1 MSMSFTQNVSSSC
14 PRCGARLPQQ
24 STEGLCPHCLMAE
37 AMIPTA
43 DTASSASMPAPT
55 AAELEQH
62 FPQLEIQGLLGRGG
76 MGVVYKARQRSLDR
90 WVALKLLAP
99 ERVADERFARRF
111 MAEARAL
118 AALNHP
124 NIVTVHDFGQAGGF
138 YFLLMEFVDGVNLR
152 QAMKAGRFTPDQ
164 ALAVVPPVCEALQYA
179 HDHGIVH
186 RDIKPENLLLDK
198 EGRVK
203 IADFGIAT
211 MLHVV
216 GDVGGDAESQ
226 PPGTPQY
233 MAPEQTA
240 KRAVDHRA
248 DIYSL
253 GVVLYEL
260 LTGELPTAAMV
271 PPSRRVQID
280 VRLDEIVLRALEAR
294 PELRFATAAEFRT
307 RVEGVGDPSVRT
319 RAGAT
324 ATDPI
329 RPPTLVLMST
339 LTTPEEIRTVA
350 GQLGLVRT
358 LGQLVLDDRQLL
370 HSTPVRRTVI
380 PLAAIR
386 ELGVGRYSR
395 WLNPLGL
402 EFLGVRYEESGE
414 IRTVMLSPMTRMIGG
429 VGAFNA
435 RVREWHGL
443 VLGRIKAVQGQEP
456 GNLPAESLRVRPNVA
471 VVPILVLAPMLSVGI
486 GTALVFILTRRLSSG
501 VGWRDAA
508 RGWEG
513 NGLVSSIPLLGA
525 VVCLCVW
532 WWIDRLQRASREREG
547 ESEPLKASNLPRKGF
562 RTAVLMGW
570 FLMFILMR
578 VSQGRRPQVGLAE
591 PTVVR
596 LLRGVSGVRDS
607 GGLSKQLSFQSF
619 TNLAGWVSVTAPILL
634 APGETF
640 RAWSVYSDGTPDEPG
655 NSLESIFG
663 HAERE
668 RGLCNWSWR
677 LPESV
682 GLERTDEVVERM
694 KSQWAGKTI
703 VMTPGLPFTLFVVT
717 NLAGVR
723 VSGELRLE
731 RSEPDASTPAIAE
744 VKQLDLLPTIN
755 SALVFLQVSTPPGH
769 SLHFLCGGT
778 ELDLSHRV
786 LSRSSGK
793 DEDRTHGNWFWFGSG
808 WDPNRAQAGIRRFFQ
823 EQPQRVTNG
832 FPRTVFSVTN
842 DVGAVYTGLLELR

>member
-1 MSMSFTQNVSSSC
+1 
-14 PRCGARLPQQ
+14 
-24 STEGLCPHCLMAE
+24 MAE
-37 AMIPTA
+37 AMIPTV
-43 DTASSASMPAPT
+43 DEGMVSPMPAPT

-62 FPQLEIQGLLGRGG
+62 FPQLDIQSLLGRGG

-211 MLHVV
+211 MMHVA
-216 GDVGGDAESQ
+216 GDAGRESESQ

-233 MAPEQTA
+233 MAPEQSNR
-240 KRAVDHRA
+240 RAVDHRA
-248 DIYSL
+248 DVYSL

-260 LTGELPTAAMV
+260 LTGELPSKQLE
-271 PPSRRVQID
+271 PPSKRVQID
-280 VRLDEIVLRALEAR
+280 VRLDEIVLRALETK
-294 PELRFATAAEFRT
+294 PELRFATASEFRT
-307 RVEGVGDPSVRT
+307 RVEIFAADPGARLPS
-319 RAGAT
+319 RAESQEPA
-324 ATDPI
+324 
-329 RPPTLVLMST
+329 RPPTLALMST
-339 LTTPEEIRTVA
+339 LTTAEEIRTVS
-350 GQLGLVRT
+350 GQFGLART

-370 HSTPVRRTVI
+370 HSHPFRQTVI
-380 PLAAIR
+380 PLSAIR

-402 EFLGVRYEESGE
+402 EFLSVGYEEGGQL
-414 IRTVMLSPMTRMIGG
+414 RRVMLSPMARM
-429 VGAFNA
+429 VGFSAEFNA
-435 RVREWHGL
+435 RVREWHDA
-443 VLGRIKAVQGQEP
+443 VWDRTRAVQGREP
-456 GNLPAESLRVRPNVA
+456 RLVSPEDLHIRVGFPL
-471 VVPILVLAPMLSVGI
+471 VPLMVFVPLA
-486 GTALVFILTRRLSSG
+486 SG
-501 VGWRDAA
+501 VATTLLIIGLSRRPPLGPGVGLSPERWD
-508 RGWEG
+508 RGWP
-513 NGLVSSIPLLGA
+513 LSWIPLLAALG
-525 VVCLCVW
+525 CLLW
-532 WWIDRLQRASREREG
+532 WWWKDRRMPVSTPSGEEAAPGKVGKRPLLSSRFRAALQ
-547 ESEPLKASNLPRKGF
+547 LVWFLLF
-562 RTAVLMGW
+562 VLMR
-570 FLMFILMR
+570 LRETAHLE
-578 VSQGRRPQVGLAE
+578 SRPGE
-591 PTVVR
+591 
-596 LLRGVSGVRDS
+596 S
-607 GGLSKQLSFQSF
+607 GGLRMVRGLGLWPGSPLVSKEFSLQSI
-619 TNLAGWVSVTAPILL
+619 TNLSGWVHVTAPMLL

-640 RAWSVYSDGTPDEPG
+640 RASLVYSDGTPDEPG

-663 HAERE
+663 NGERE
-668 RGLCNWSWR
+668 TGLCSWSWR

-682 GLERTDEVVERM
+682 GVERTDEVVERM
-694 KSQWAGKTI
+694 KLQWAGKTL
-703 VMTPGLPFTLFVVT
+703 VMVPGLPFTLFVVT
-717 NLAGVR
+717 NRAGVR

-731 RSEPDASTPAIAE
+731 RSEPDAAKPAIAE
-744 VKQLDLLPTIN
+744 VKQLDLLPTLN

-769 SLHFLCGGT
+769 SLHFRCGGT
-778 ELDLSHRV
+778 ELASSNRN
-786 LSRSSGK
+786 LSRTSGK
-793 DEDRTHGNWFWFGSG
+793 YEDRTHGSWFWLGPG
-808 WDPNRAQAGIRRFFQ
+808 WDPHQAQAGIRRFFQ
-823 EQPQRVTNG
+823 EQPLRVTNG